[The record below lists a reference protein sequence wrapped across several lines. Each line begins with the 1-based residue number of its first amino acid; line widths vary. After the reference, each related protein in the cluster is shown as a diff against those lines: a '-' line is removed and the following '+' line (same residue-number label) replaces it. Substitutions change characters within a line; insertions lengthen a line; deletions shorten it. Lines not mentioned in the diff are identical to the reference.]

1 MRQSHSTTTV
11 MNASVTFYY
20 NGDECA
26 VTFYYNGD
34 ECVSHILLTK
44 VMNAS
49 VTFYYNGNECVS
61 HILLQR

>member
-1 MRQSHSTTTV
+1 
-11 MNASVTFYY
+11 MNAS
-20 NGDECA
+20 

-49 VTFYYNGNECVS
+49 VTFYYNGDECVS

>member
-1 MRQSHSTTTV
+1 MRQSHSTDNGDECVSHILLTKV
-11 MNASVTFYY
+11 MNAS
-20 NGDECA
+20 

-49 VTFYYNGNECVS
+49 VTFY
-61 HILLQR
+61 